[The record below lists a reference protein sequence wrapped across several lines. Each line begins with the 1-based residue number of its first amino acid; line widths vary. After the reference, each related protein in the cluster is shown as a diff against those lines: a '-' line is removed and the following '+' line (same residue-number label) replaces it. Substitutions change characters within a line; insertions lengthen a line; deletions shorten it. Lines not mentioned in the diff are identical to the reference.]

1 MRLHPSVVE
10 KFVYLCR
17 NYGGHQHEDKLR
29 VHFEQANLSIH
40 INPDGSMFLVETQL
54 LLNERNSRRMDVS
67 DIIPM
72 KLHPTLVRKI
82 MAIYEMYSGHS
93 NEKKLVASFRNLDLT
108 PYERIINGNDTVL
121 VLTEDFVK
129 IMQGTGRRG
138 E

>member
-1 MRLHPSVVE
+1 MKLHPSVVE

-54 LLNERNSRRMDVS
+54 LLNERNSRRMDV
-67 DIIPM
+67 
-72 KLHPTLVRKI
+72 LVI
-82 MAIYEMYSGHS
+82 AADDA
-93 NEKKLVASFRNLDLT
+93 KKVLALVEAVDPRVVLLFQVKGGDLGGVAKACGQASVAPVAEFKVKPGSLPQDARQVV
-108 PYERIINGNDTVL
+108 VL
-121 VLTEDFVK
+121 
-129 IMQGTGRRG
+129 G